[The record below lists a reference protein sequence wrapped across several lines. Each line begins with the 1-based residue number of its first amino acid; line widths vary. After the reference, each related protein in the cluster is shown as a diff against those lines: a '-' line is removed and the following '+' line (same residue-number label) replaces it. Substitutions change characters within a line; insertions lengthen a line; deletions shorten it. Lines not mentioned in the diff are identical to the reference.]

1 MNPSI
6 IESKKSNVKRL
17 LLEILTNKDI
27 SRAELSHK
35 LGLSPATVAL
45 LITELVQKNLIYERD
60 EKSSTVGRKTRLIRI
75 NEKAFEFLSVRLR
88 HHTVYMHLCDI
99 NGQIK
104 ACQNVDLDM
113 SVHDGNAAG
122 VVSSIVGVISDFE
135 ARFAENPKK
144 IMAIALVVP
153 GMVYADGTIDWL
165 ESKWTQV
172 PLGGAIQYAIGVPVF
187 VDIALR
193 IQGSY
198 EIRFLPEELRNKSVV
213 FLSLEPGIGLAYYLG
228 GKILQGKNNMFGEI
242 GHVSLD
248 ENGPE
253 CYCGN
258 RGCFEL
264 YCEKVHIIEK
274 LKGLLSEKGGCS
286 IFRSLVLQNGGKITL
301 ETAFQAFKMGSVQV
315 QQILLETANYL
326 GRALLIIRN
335 LLDPDCIILSGD
347 LVTLDSYVL
356 QSALTLMRERAP
368 TRARNEP
375 VIQTAKLPPDKFE
388 TSVCLYTFEN
398 MLDQII

>member
-1 MNPSI
+1 M
-6 IESKKSNVKRL
+6 
-17 LLEILTNKDI
+17 
-27 SRAELSHK
+27 
-35 LGLSPATVAL
+35 AL

-113 SVHDGNAAG
+113 SVHDGNAAD

-144 IMAIALVVP
+144 IMAMALVVP
-153 GMVYADGTIDWL
+153 GMFTRMEQLTGWNL
-165 ESKWTQV
+165 NGRRV

-242 GHVSLD
+242 GHVSP
-248 ENGPE
+248 G
-253 CYCGN
+253 
-258 RGCFEL
+258 
-264 YCEKVHIIEK
+264 
-274 LKGLLSEKGGCS
+274 
-286 IFRSLVLQNGGKITL
+286 
-301 ETAFQAFKMGSVQV
+301 
-315 QQILLETANYL
+315 
-326 GRALLIIRN
+326 
-335 LLDPDCIILSGD
+335 
-347 LVTLDSYVL
+347 
-356 QSALTLMRERAP
+356 
-368 TRARNEP
+368 
-375 VIQTAKLPPDKFE
+375 
-388 TSVCLYTFEN
+388 
-398 MLDQII
+398 